1 MARFRWTDGVVS
13 GKDDHGMYLLN
24 EKSGETSRLDEAMF
38 FVWALCDGT
47 RSIEE
52 MARQLADETGDPYE
66 EMLSL
71 VANMLRSLVN
81 LRLVAQVDEGP
92 EAARG

>member
-1 MARFRWTDGVVS
+1 MARFRWSEGVVS

-47 RSIEE
+47 RSIDE
-52 MARQLADETGDPYE
+52 MAKQLAAETGDPYE
-66 EMLSL
+66 EMLQL

-81 LRLVAQVDEGP
+81 LRLVVQVEEAPPGP
-92 EAARG
+92 